1 MEYRKNR
8 KNKWQMLQETA
19 GIAKVLG
26 CSECYGRNGA
36 RTGEQIGKKDVVDSL
51 TL

>member
-1 MEYRKNR
+1 MEYGKNLI
-8 KNKWQMLQETA
+8 NQWPMLQETA

-36 RTGEQIGKKDVVDSL
+36 RTGKQEGENEVADS
-51 TL
+51 